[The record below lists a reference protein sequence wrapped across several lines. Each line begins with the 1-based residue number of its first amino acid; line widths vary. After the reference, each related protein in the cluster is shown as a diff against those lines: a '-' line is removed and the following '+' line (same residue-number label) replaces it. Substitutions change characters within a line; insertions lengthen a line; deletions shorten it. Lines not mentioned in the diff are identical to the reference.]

1 MENPTLERIVGSTF
15 ISNNIH
21 KVINDNNNCYR
32 NMVMYAIRIN
42 HGYLGECLY
51 IDEESNVDTN
61 KFFISFKIMMNYYR
75 ICT

>member
-1 MENPTLERIVGSTF
+1 
-15 ISNNIH
+15 
-21 KVINDNNNCYR
+21 
-32 NMVMYAIRIN
+32 MYAMRIN

-75 ICT
+75 ICA